1 MAKVGSSPHP
11 EEVEAAGAEPAQG
24 HLLHVEQAQDRLH
37 EAEEGDIDVDFNFL
51 NLHEGEEEE
60 GDAEPEV
67 CRHQVELCL
76 RGHDWETEEQGGQVC
91 YESNPVLDVMQDS
104 ETIVGGADRGAGFDL
119 WSSLGGLKLANELG
133 VDGEDGQ
140 KEGGE

>member
-11 EEVEAAGAEPAQG
+11 EEEEAAGAEPAQG

-60 GDAEPEV
+60 GDAEPEM

-76 RGHDWETEEQGGQVC
+76 
-91 YESNPVLDVMQDS
+91 
-104 ETIVGGADRGAGFDL
+104 
-119 WSSLGGLKLANELG
+119 
-133 VDGEDGQ
+133 
-140 KEGGE
+140 